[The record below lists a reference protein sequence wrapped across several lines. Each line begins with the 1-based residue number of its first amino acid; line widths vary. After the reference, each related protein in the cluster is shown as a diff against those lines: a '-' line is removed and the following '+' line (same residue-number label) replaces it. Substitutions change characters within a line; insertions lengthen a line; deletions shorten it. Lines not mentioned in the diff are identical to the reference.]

1 MKRDSTVIAIV
12 SGKGGVGK
20 SVTTVNLA
28 ETLRAAGQSTAIL
41 DADLGQ
47 GACSILLNET
57 PNASLLEVARNEA
70 HVEDA
75 MITTSSGIT
84 LLQAVSDPGHL
95 EGYERDLF
103 TELDNLLPRLLSDHA
118 YVLVDAPAGIGDAV
132 SWALDRAD
140 IGVLV
145 TVGEPTAIADAY
157 RLGRFVWG
165 KDPAYPLCLLV
176 NFADSET
183 EAMDISRRFNTITQR
198 FTGQQAEFLGWLPYT
213 PLMRASVME
222 QQPAVR
228 EPGVVREAFAAI
240 AETLMCGRTDMPH
253 NAEPITL

>member
-1 MKRDSTVIAIV
+1 MKRDSTVIATV

-20 SVTTVNLA
+20 SVTTINLA
-28 ETLRAAGQSTAIL
+28 ETLHATGHSTAIL

-57 PNASLLEVARNEA
+57 PAASLLEVARNEA

-75 MITTSSGIT
+75 MMTTSSGIT
-84 LLQAVSDPGHL
+84 LLQAVSDPDYL
-95 EGYERDLF
+95 EGYEEDLF
-103 TELDNLLPRLLSDHA
+103 AELDTLLPRLLREHT
-118 YVLVDAPAGIGDAV
+118 YVLIDAPAGIGEAV

-140 IGVLV
+140 IGLLV

-157 RLGRFVWG
+157 RLGRFIWG

-176 NFADSET
+176 NFAESKD
-183 EAMDISRRFNTITQR
+183 EAMDISSRFNTITRR

-228 EPGVVREAFAAI
+228 EPGALREAFAAI
-240 AETLMCGRTDMPH
+240 AETLICGRTDMPH
-253 NAEPITL
+253 DAEPITL